1 VRGRL
6 GDEDK
11 EKQKRHA
18 ADRRT
23 FVMAKNELKTIRIFD
38 TTLRDGEQSPGAAMT
53 LEEKLRIAELLDEM
67 GVDIIEAGFPISS
80 PGDFK
85 AVSEIAKIVKRASVC
100 GLARAGFKDI
110 DRAGEAVKGA
120 VRPRIHTFI
129 STSPVHMKHK
139 LNMGENAVLEAVGAS
154 VTRARNFTSDV
165 QWSAEDATRT
175 VPDFLCRCVEV
186 AIHSGATTINIPDT
200 VGYSTPQEYF
210 EIVTMLRN
218 RVPNAD
224 KVIFS
229 THCHNDL
236 GLAVAN
242 SLAGVLAGAGQVECT
257 INGIGERAGNAA
269 LEEIVM
275 ALKVRKDIMPFS
287 TNIDTSMLAK
297 ASKLVS
303 NVTGFPVQY
312 NKAIVGKNAFS
323 HESGIHQD
331 GMLKNVETYEIM
343 RPEDVGVKSSS
354 LMLGKLSGRHAFRD
368 KLDSMG
374 YSLEA
379 AGFEDAFRRFKEL
392 ADKKKHV
399 FDEDIAALVD
409 DEIIRGQDAIQVKAL
424 RIETGIGVKPQ
435 AVMTLSVHG
444 KDKSV
449 TMGGDGAVDAVFHAI
464 RKIYPH
470 AATLQLFQINAVTEG
485 TDAQATV
492 SVRLEENGRTVTG
505 KASDTD
511 TLVAAAY
518 AYVNALNKLLVKRE
532 KQAPEA
538 LTVAR

>member
-1 VRGRL
+1 MVTTNT
-6 GDEDK
+6 ETTPI
-11 EKQKRHA
+11 Q
-18 ADRRT
+18 
-23 FVMAKNELKTIRIFD
+23 IFD
-38 TTLRDGEQSPGAAMT
+38 TTLRDGEQSPGAAMSHD
-53 LEEKLRIAELLDEM
+53 EKLQIAELLDEM

-80 PGDFK
+80 PGDFR
-85 AVSEIAKIVKRASVC
+85 AVQEISKIVKRASVC
-100 GLARAGFKDI
+100 GLSRAGFKDI
-110 DRAGEAVKGA
+110 DRAGEALKGA
-120 VRPRIHTFI
+120 FRPRIHTFI

-154 VTRARNFTSDV
+154 VVRARNYTDDV
-165 QWSAEDATRT
+165 EWSAEDATRT
-175 VPDFLCRCVEV
+175 VPDFLCRCVDV
-186 AIHSGATTINIPDT
+186 AIQSGATVINVPDT

-210 EIVTMLRN
+210 DIIKTLRE

-229 THCHNDL
+229 THVHNDL

-242 SLAGVLAGAGQVECT
+242 SLAGVLAGARQVECT

-275 ALKVRKDIMPFS
+275 ALKVRKDIMPFH
-287 TNIDTSMLAK
+287 TGINTTMLNR

-343 RPEDVGVKSSS
+343 RPEDVGVHSTS

-368 KLDSMG
+368 KLEAMG
-374 YSLEA
+374 YSLETEA
-379 AGFEDAFRRFKEL
+379 FEEAFKRFKDL

-409 DEIIRGQDAIQVKAL
+409 DEIIRGHEAISIKAL
-424 RIETGIGVKPQ
+424 RVESGTGIIPV
-435 AVMTLSVHG
+435 ASLTLEAFGTV
-444 KDKSV
+444 KSV
-449 TMGGDGAVDAVFHAI
+449 TTSGDGPVDAIFMAI
-464 RKIYPH
+464 REAYPH
-470 AATLQLFQINAVTEG
+470 TATLQLFQINAVTEG

-492 SVRLEENGRTVTG
+492 SVRLEENGRSVTG
-505 KASDTD
+505 RASDTD
-511 TLVAAAY
+511 TMVAAAY
-518 AYVNALNKLLVKRE
+518 AYVNALNNLLVKRE